1 MMDVAERA
9 LLDEAVRGAIAAAQ
23 AAGVGVG
30 LGVGLGVGDVDGEDV
45 LLDDVLA
52 GIGWL
57 EMLEAEPRDAIGV
70 VFGALGATNG
80 VATVLDDVVVAGL
93 GLTPRP
99 DLAVVLP
106 RWGHVGTAGV
116 AAGSGPG
123 TAVEATG
130 LATSRIAA
138 AAEVLVVVT
147 GGDGPALA
155 TLPGAAVD
163 ATRVHGLDPWFGWQR
178 VQVAAPADL
187 TPLDPVVAAA
197 AVAAGQRAIAHQIEG
212 ACRTALDQ
220 ARDHALAREQFG
232 GPVARFQ
239 ALRHRLAEAFVA
251 AEAIESALLAAW
263 DDGGDLTAALAKAIA
278 ARSARVV
285 ATQAQ
290 QVLAGIG
297 FTTDHPFHRTL
308 KRMMVLEG
316 VLGSADE
323 LALDLGRRAI
333 AMRRVPTLV
342 EL

>member
-1 MMDVAERA
+1 MMDAAERA
-9 LLDEAVRGAIAAAQ
+9 LLDEAVRGAIASAQ
-23 AAGVGVG
+23 AAGG
-30 LGVGLGVGDVDGEDV
+30 GDVDGEDTV
-45 LLDDVLA
+45 LDDVLA
-52 GIGWL
+52 DLGWL
-57 EMLEAEPRDAIGV
+57 EMLEAEPRDAVGV
-70 VFGALGATNG
+70 VFTALGATNG

-93 GLTPRP
+93 GFAPRP

-106 RWGHVGTAGV
+106 RWGHVGTAGG
-116 AAGSGPG
+116 ASDTGSGVH
-123 TAVEATG
+123 VEATG
-130 LATSRIAA
+130 LATARVTTAT
-138 AAEVLVVVT
+138 EVLVVVT
-147 GGDGPALA
+147 SSTGPALA
-155 TLPGAAVD
+155 ALPGPAVD

-178 VQVAAPADL
+178 VHVAAAADV
-187 TPLDPVVAAA
+187 TPLDPAASAA
-197 AVAAGQRAIAHQIEG
+197 AVAAGQRAVAHQIEG
-212 ACRTALDQ
+212 ACRTAIDQ
-220 ARDHALAREQFG
+220 ARDHALTREQFG

-285 ATQAQ
+285 AQQAQ

-333 AMRRVPTLV
+333 AMRSVPTLV